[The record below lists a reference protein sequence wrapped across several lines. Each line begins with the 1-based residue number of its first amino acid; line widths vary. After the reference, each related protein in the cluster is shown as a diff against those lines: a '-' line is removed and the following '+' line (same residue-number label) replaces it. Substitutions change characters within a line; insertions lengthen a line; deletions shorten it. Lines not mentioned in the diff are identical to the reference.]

1 MSKPA
6 FTLKAFGIYLLVLGV
21 GLTVA
26 PNQMLSLFS
35 MPLTTEVW
43 LRVVGVLVFNIGI
56 YYIYA
61 AKCEARA
68 FFQASVYTRCLVMA
82 AFIAFVALGLAP
94 PMLVLFGVADL
105 LGGIWTQLAL
115 RREASAG

>member
-6 FTLKAFGIYLLVLGV
+6 FTLKAFGIYLMVLGV
-21 GLTVA
+21 SLAVA
-26 PNQMLSLFS
+26 PNLMLSLFG
-35 MPLTTEVW
+35 MPPTTEVW
-43 LRVVGVLVFNIGI
+43 LRVLGVVVFNIGV

-82 AFIAFVALGLAP
+82 AFIAFAALGLAP
-94 PMLVLFGVADL
+94 PMLVLFGAADL
-105 LGGIWTQLAL
+105 LGAVWTQLAL
-115 RREASAG
+115 RAERPA

>member
-68 FFQASVYTRCLVMA
+68 FFQVSVYTRCLVMA

-105 LGGIWTQLAL
+105 LGAIWTQLAL
-115 RREASAG
+115 RGEARAT